1 MTISRRQFLVRSGG
15 GLALALPLV
24 HWPSKACARESFPKR
39 LLVFFHPNGTKYER
53 WRPTGYEHNFFLSP
67 ILAPLERHRD
77 NLLVIDGLEL
87 ASAGVGPGGP
97 HQRGMA
103 TVITGTQILDGDFVG
118 GDGRKSGWGGGISLD
133 QYLAQRLNPPTRFGS
148 LELGVVVK
156 DNNPRSR
163 LNYLGPNQPISPESN
178 PVAAHQRIFGD
189 LARPARDDRRTR
201 MRRSALDTVF
211 ADVAALKQRVGS
223 ADRLKLERYLESFR
237 QIERRL
243 AYHAFPGEACSAGDQ
258 PPQMAPMS
266 EDAFGDIAR
275 IQIDQM
281 VAALACDLT
290 RIGTLQFSSAVNRV
304 RFTFLGMRNQ
314 QGHALSHA
322 GDNSTTAQE
331 EWERMLTWY
340 SAQLAYLL
348 DGLASVPEGDGTLL
362 DNTLVLC
369 CSELGR
375 GNTHSFDNMPFLI
388 AGGAGG
394 ALRMGRS
401 MSFPGE
407 PHNNLLVSVLN
418 AMGVDDQVFGDERFC
433 TGPLSGLT

>member
-1 MTISRRQFLVRSGG
+1 MTISRRQFLVGG
-15 GLALALPLV
+15 ASGLAFALPLL
-24 HWPSKACARESFPKR
+24 HWPSKAFAQESFPKR
-39 LLVFFHPNGTKYER
+39 LLVFFQPNGTKLEK
-53 WRPTGYEHNFFLSP
+53 WKPTGGVDNFVLSP
-67 ILAPLERHRD
+67 LLAPLERHR
-77 NLLVIDGLEL
+77 NKLLVIDGLKL
-87 ASAGVGPGGP
+87 ASAAVGPGGP

-103 TVITGTQILDGDFVG
+103 TVLTGAEILEGDFVG

-133 QYLAQRLNPPTRFGS
+133 QYLAQRLNSPTRFGS

-178 PVAAHQRIFGD
+178 PVAAHQRIFGN
-189 LARPARDDRRTR
+189 LVGPTEDDRQVR
-201 MRRSALDTVF
+201 MRRSALDAVF
-211 ADVAALKQRVGS
+211 ADVAALEQRVGS

-237 QIERRL
+237 QIEKRL
-243 AYHAFPGEACSAGDQ
+243 AYVPAAACSASAQ
-258 PPQMAPMS
+258 PPQLAPMS
-266 EDAFGDIAR
+266 EDDFGDIAR

-290 RIGTLQFSSAVNRV
+290 RIGTLQFSSAVNQV
-304 RFTFLGMRNQ
+304 RFTFLGMRDQ

-322 GDNSTTAQE
+322 GDNSATAQT

-340 SAQLAYLL
+340 SEQLAYLL

-375 GNTHSFDNMPFLI
+375 GNTHSLDNMPFLI

-401 MSFPGE
+401 MSFPDE

-418 AMGVDDQVFGDERFC
+418 AMGVEDQVFGDERFC
-433 TGPLSGLT
+433 TGPLPGLA